1 MRKFFWILSVALLTL
16 TACSSDDDDKVEA
29 LTAEQL
35 AGLWVTDYA
44 ENGSYGNATWT
55 RVVEDCLF
63 RADGT
68 GYYECYA
75 LDGQKYVGA
84 EVVRDD
90 GAIHFTISEN
100 TVTITYEKTSAK
112 LTLTYADGKLTA
124 PDRVVFQKATSE
136 QQTLVE
142 QLYADWQAANSGDD
156 DGNNDLTDVNGNV
169 DVNNGG
175 GGVNDVR

>member
-1 MRKFFWILSVALLTL
+1 M
-16 TACSSDDDDKVEA
+16 
-29 LTAEQL
+29 
-35 AGLWVTDYA
+35 
-44 ENGSYGNATWT
+44 
-55 RVVEDCLF
+55 
-63 RADGT
+63 
-68 GYYECYA
+68 
-75 LDGQKYVGA
+75 
-84 EVVRDD
+84 
-90 GAIHFTISEN
+90 
-100 TVTITYEKTSAK
+100 
-112 LTLTYADGKLTA
+112 TLTYADGKLTA